1 MLIVQ
6 ITDTHIKPQGR
17 LAYRKVD
24 TAPYLERAVAA
35 INALD
40 PAPDLVVVTGD
51 LVDAGMPEEYER
63 LRQYL
68 DRIAAPVFI
77 IPGNH
82 DERGALTEVFAA
94 HRYLPSD
101 GGPLHYAV
109 DDWPVRILALDTLI
123 PGKESGA
130 LCADRL
136 AWLAGRLA
144 EERRKPT
151 VVMMHHPPFETGMS
165 YHDTRPLDGR
175 DGFAAI
181 VRENPQLGW
190 ILTGHLHRNMAANW
204 HGVPASCVSST
215 AHQAT
220 LDMRAGAPLTFT
232 MEPPAMYLLGWN
244 GAHFFG
250 HTHLIDAFDGPY
262 PFFSGGKLIV

>member
-6 ITDTHIKPQGR
+6 ITDTHIKPHGR

-24 TAPYLERAVAA
+24 TDAFLERAVAA
-35 INALD
+35 INELD

-63 LRQYL
+63 LRGFL
-68 DRIAAPVFI
+68 DRLAFPVFV

-82 DERGALTEVFAA
+82 DERGALADAFAA
-94 HRYLPSD
+94 GRYLPAA
-101 GGPLHYAV
+101 GPLHYAIE
-109 DDWPVRILALDTLI
+109 DWPVRILALDTLI

-136 AWLAGRLA
+136 AWLADRLA
-144 EERRKPT
+144 EDRRKPT
-151 VVMMHHPPFETGMS
+151 VLMMHHPPFGTGMT
-165 YHDTRPLDGR
+165 YHDDRRLEGR
-175 DGFAAI
+175 AGFAAI
-181 VRENPQLGW
+181 VQEFPQVGW
-190 ILTGHLHRNMAANW
+190 ILTGHLHRNMTANW

-220 LDMRAGAPLTFT
+220 LDLRPGAPLTFT
-232 MEPPAMYLLGWN
+232 MEPPAMFLLGWN
-244 GAHFFG
+244 DGNFYG
-250 HTHLIDAFDGPY
+250 HTHLIGDFDGPH
-262 PFFSGGKLIV
+262 PFFSGGKLIN